1 MTMEESIS
9 KLGKTLGGFC
19 KNLENSCHALKQSID
34 RRPIPLDSASTN
46 FVRGLNTRV
55 SSTSTDLNLLHS
67 MSFNT
72 VSFEELLGHC
82 NEVYKKN
89 HTDLLHLEDR
99 LLNFGYTPGDIEEV
113 DEDKDDCYLEIS
125 PPRSSLQAI
134 QDDNLFDD
142 SMSLQNLGLSDACLA
157 TIASQ
162 ENNSVQMEEEYQAS
176 TKLFEL
182 IEDDLESC
190 EGSRSLITVSHDE
203 YASLPSYMKILASWE
218 DMVAAV
224 EKLNASFAMKE
235 KLQGSY
241 FFGQEEIASL
251 GLGPKGRSFVLML
264 VRMNKLVV
272 ENIDGSVS
280 YRVL

>member
-1 MTMEESIS
+1 MEESIG

-19 KNLENSCHALKQSID
+19 ANLQNSCHALKQSVE

-46 FVRGLNTRV
+46 FVRCLNGRV

-67 MSFNT
+67 MAFDT

-82 NEVYKKN
+82 NQVYNKN
-89 HTDLLHLEDR
+89 YTDILDLEDR
-99 LLNFGYTPGDIEEV
+99 LFTFGYSPHDAEPEQV
-113 DEDKDDCYLEIS
+113 EDKEDCLLEDS
-125 PPRSSLQAI
+125 PPQSSLKAI

-162 ENNSVQMEEEYQAS
+162 ANDNVQMEEEYQAS
-176 TKLFEL
+176 TKFFEL
-182 IEDDLESC
+182 PEDELESC
-190 EGSRSLITVSHDE
+190 KGSGSFLTVSKDD
-203 YASLPSYMKILASWE
+203 YASIPSYMKILASWE
-218 DMVAAV
+218 DVTAAV
-224 EKLNASFAMKE
+224 EKLNASLAIKE

-241 FFGQEEIASL
+241 FFGQDEIASL

-264 VRMNKLVV
+264 LRMNKLVI
-272 ENIDGSVS
+272 ENIDGSVC
-280 YRVL
+280 YKVL